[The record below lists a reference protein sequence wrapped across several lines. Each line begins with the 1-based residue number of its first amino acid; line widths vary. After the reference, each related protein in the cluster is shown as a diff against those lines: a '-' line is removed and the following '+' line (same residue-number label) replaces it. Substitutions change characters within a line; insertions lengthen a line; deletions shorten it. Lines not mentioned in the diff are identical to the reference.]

1 MKKTQNNRKGFTLIE
16 LLTVIAI
23 IGILAALAVPTIGI
37 GMDKVR
43 QLIASNNLSQI
54 AKSYVSYMNEGTNG
68 RRITNKGDDPERGTA
83 STVAGVAEILARRA
97 GLVEGEIWYI
107 ASDDNITDTIPKT
120 VLEEG
125 TDGANQL
132 REIKPISW
140 AVVVNTKKNPKAGKG
155 AYPIAW
161 LRGLQTSGEW
171 DPETT
176 PFGGKVGFIAFA
188 DGSVR
193 QYSGGNLLSEE
204 DQLRSADGKRS
215 TENYS
220 DAIGASGDNA
230 GLVPTVLEDT
240 I

>member
-1 MKKTQNNRKGFTLIE
+1 MKKSQNNRKGFTLIE

-43 QLIASNNLSQI
+43 QLVASNNLGQI
-54 AKSYVSYMNEGTNG
+54 AKAYVSYMQEGTNG
-68 RRITNKGDDPERGTA
+68 RRITNDGDEPERGKA
-83 STVAGVAEILARRA
+83 SSVASVAEILARRA
-97 GLVEGEIWYI
+97 GLVDAEVWYV
-107 ASDDNITDTIPKT
+107 ASDDNVDSENIPKT

-132 REIKPISW
+132 REVKPISW
-140 AVVVNTKKNPKAGKG
+140 AVVVNTKKNPKAGKT

-161 LRGLQTSGEW
+161 LRGLQTTGEW
-171 DPETT
+171 DENA
-176 PFGGKVGFIAFA
+176 PFGAGTGFIAFA

-193 QYSGGNLLSEE
+193 KYANLLSDE
-204 DQLRSADGKRS
+204 DQFRSADGKRS
-215 TENYS
+215 SENYQ
-220 DAIGASGDNA
+220 DAIGANGANS

>member
-1 MKKTQNNRKGFTLIE
+1 MKKSQNNRKGFTLIE

-43 QLIASNNLSQI
+43 QLVASNNLGQI
-54 AKSYVSYMNEGTNG
+54 AKSYVSYMQEGTNG
-68 RRITNKGDDPERGTA
+68 RQITNKGDEPERGTA

-97 GLVEGEIWYI
+97 GLVDAEVWYVQ
-107 ASDDNITDTIPKT
+107 SDDNINNTIPKT

-125 TDGANQL
+125 DDGANQL
-132 REIKPISW
+132 REVKPISW
-140 AVVVNTKKNPKAGKG
+140 AVVVNTRKNPKAGKS

-171 DPETT
+171 DENA
-176 PFGGKVGFIAFA
+176 PFGNSVGFIAFA

-193 QYSGGNLLSEE
+193 KYTNLLSEE
-204 DQLRSADGKRS
+204 DQFRSADGKRDS
-215 TENYS
+215 SDYQ
-220 DAIGASGDNA
+220 DAIGANGSNS
-230 GLVPTVLEDT
+230 GLVPTVLEDS

>member
-1 MKKTQNNRKGFTLIE
+1 MKKSQNNRKGFTLIE

-43 QLIASNNLSQI
+43 QLTASNNLSQI
-54 AKSYVSYMNEGTNG
+54 AKCYVSYMQEGTNG
-68 RRITNKGDDPERGTA
+68 RTIKNTGDEPEKGTA

-97 GLVEGEIWYI
+97 GLVDAEVWYI

-125 TDGANQL
+125 DDGANQL
-132 REIKPISW
+132 REVKPISW
-140 AVVVNTKKNPKAGKG
+140 AVVVNTKKNPKAGKS

-171 DPETT
+171 DENA
-176 PFGGKVGFIAFA
+176 PFGKGTGFIAFA
-188 DGSVR
+188 DGSVKK
-193 QYSGGNLLSEE
+193 YANLLNEE

-215 TENYS
+215 SENYQ
-220 DAIGASGDNA
+220 DAIGANGSNA